1 MVCVSFNCVLFT
13 FNLVETQV
21 DNNMHII
28 TGEGNMA
35 VSSDSNGILEAM
47 TYAGVTYYER
57 DGIEDLLIFSAA
69 KKLNAL
75 LQVNTLYEMSYFLC
89 VVY

>member
-1 MVCVSFNCVLFT
+1 MLFT
-13 FNLVETQV
+13 FNIAEVQME
-21 DNNMHII
+21 NNREM
-28 TGEGNMA
+28 NMSA
-35 VSSDSNGILEAM
+35 STDSNGILEAM

-75 LQVNTLYEMSYFLC
+75 LQVSTS
-89 VVY
+89 